1 MAVMMTLVLPRR
13 GLLAAPALLTPPAAR
28 AQSWRPTQPVR
39 VVISAAPGGTLD
51 IHARATQAILSNRM
65 GQPLIVE
72 NQGGGAGL
80 VGNQM
85 VGRAAPDGLTMV
97 VASGDGLVL
106 QDILVGARQGR
117 ARNRLRPVTM
127 TITAAQ
133 LLCTHPRSGIR
144 NVDEYF
150 GMLRARGDRVTLA
163 VPGIGGVAHII
174 SEMVNRT
181 LGVQVTHV
189 PYRGGGP
196 ATIDLLAGQVDAM
209 IITLPA
215 VSAHVRE
222 GRIVPL
228 AVSTLTRDP
237 AMPDTPTFAESGI
250 PGFDVPSTQGV
261 LMPAGT
267 SDVVVEAWYEACKFA
282 LSDPAV
288 RARLQGLGFVV
299 QASTPVE
306 FDRVLNDAEARFSEV
321 IAAAGIR
328 GEDG

>member
-1 MAVMMTLVLPRR
+1 MARPLPRR
-13 GLLAAPALLTPPAAR
+13 GLLTAPALLLPLAAH

-65 GQPLIVE
+65 GQPIIVE

-144 NVDEYF
+144 TVDEYF
-150 GMLRARGDRVTLA
+150 TALRARGDRVTLA

-181 LGVQVTHV
+181 LGLQVTHV

-215 VSAHVRE
+215 VTSHVRE

-228 AVSTLTRDP
+228 AVSTLARDP
-237 AMPDTPTFAESGI
+237 AMPDTPTFAESGV
-250 PGFDVPSTQGV
+250 PGLDVPSTQGV
-261 LMPAGT
+261 LVPAGT
-267 SDVVVEAWYEACKFA
+267 PDRVVDAWYEAWKFA
-282 LSDPAV
+282 LSDGGV
-288 RARLQGLGFVV
+288 RARLQGLGFVI
-299 QASTPVE
+299 QASTPAE
-306 FDRVLNDAEARFSEV
+306 FDHVLNDAEARFSEV
-321 IAAAGIR
+321 ISTAGIR